1 MKVLLATEGSEFSNA
16 AIDKCCRMF
25 AESDNTEVRIVSA
38 VEPTIPP
45 IEPFA
50 ISADYIREIN
60 AAAHKHADEV
70 VSQAEARIRDR
81 LPALSSDLTTKVA
94 TGSPA
99 QVIVEEAESWG
110 ADVIFVGSHGYGF
123 WERAWLGSVSNS
135 VVHHAPCSVMVVR
148 TPENSNGKTS

>member
-1 MKVLLATEGSEFSNA
+1 MKVLLATEGSEFSKA
-16 AIDKCCRMF
+16 AIEKCCQMF
-25 AESDNTEVRIVSA
+25 AKSDDAEIRIIMA
-38 VEPTIPP
+38 VELVTPPT
-45 IEPFA
+45 EPFA
-50 ISADYIREIN
+50 MSADYVLKIDE
-60 AAAHKHADEV
+60 AARQQATEV
-70 VSQAEARIRDR
+70 VSQAEARIRER
-81 LPALSSDLTTKVA
+81 LPASFSGLTTKVA

-148 TPENSNGKTS
+148 TPENSNGKNK